1 MPYMEGRAPEGE
13 ARAARSGSEVTSTS
27 GARAWGV
34 EDTATRYA
42 RLAPPPLPVLTAR
55 PAFGCTPAPCD
66 VIAHC
71 TRSEGLE
78 RRCSKGAAVVYCD
91 R

>member
-34 EDTATRYA
+34 EDTATRCA
-42 RLAPPPLPVLTAR
+42 NGEMEEAALAINFDSKLT
-55 PAFGCTPAPCD
+55 
-66 VIAHC
+66 V
-71 TRSEGLE
+71 
-78 RRCSKGAAVVYCD
+78 
-91 R
+91 